1 MSKIKKVL
9 CVLLAVTMLAG
20 LTCTA
25 TVALA
30 EEAVETEAV
39 TEAAADV
46 TEDTDTETESP
57 FEWTLDTTLTFTDGI
72 DTYQIY
78 MYETQELVLCKLV
91 DGAIE
96 GSVRLLSPEDEEY
109 DILYKCI
116 EAIFVTIPENF
127 KAKGIW

>member
-1 MSKIKKVL
+1 MSKIKKVFS
-9 CVLLAVTMLAG
+9 VLLVVTMLAG

-25 TVALA
+25 TVAFA
-30 EEAVETEAV
+30 EEAAETEAV

-78 MYETQELVLCKLV
+78 MDEDLDLRLCKLV

-96 GSVRLLSPEDEEY
+96 GADVIIFPEDEEY